1 MMNSN
6 IYGYIGKC
14 IILIIVLKKKKKDK
28 YPIDEESRNEQSF
41 RAFDFKIIFF
51 IYS

>member
-1 MMNSN
+1 MNSN

-28 YPIDEESRNEQSF
+28 YPIDEESSK
-41 RAFDFKIIFF
+41 AFEHSILK
-51 IYS
+51 